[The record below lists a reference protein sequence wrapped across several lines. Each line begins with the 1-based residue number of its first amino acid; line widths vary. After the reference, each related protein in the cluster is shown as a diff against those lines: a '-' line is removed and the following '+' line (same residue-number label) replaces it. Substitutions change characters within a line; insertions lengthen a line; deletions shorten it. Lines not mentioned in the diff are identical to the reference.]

1 MSTKRKLPTKLGQP
15 VVKQGAKSFG
25 TGQLDESKTVVSGGG
40 IASKVKT
47 NGAKKDEVVE
57 ISSDSG
63 SGSDDDQEEVEED
76 GSDMNME
83 EDENATADV
92 TMGEDGAEAAEED
105 GEPTFGDIVRANASE
120 PIDVASAFEGSKAQI
135 LAYPQNSIQA
145 PSGASLGTVLTQALR
160 TNDVALLESC
170 LHTTD
175 LSTIRATIQRI
186 DSPLA
191 AILLQ
196 KLAERLHRRPGRAG
210 SLMVWVQWSMVT
222 HGGYLATQRG
232 LIKKLAEV
240 NRVLDERSKALQH
253 LLSLKGKLDMLD
265 AQIELRR
272 GMQNRPRID
281 SEEDDEGVI
290 YVEGQS
296 DDEEEVMVNGF
307 PQRLAKNGDVE
318 DISDSEIDEEMLNGL
333 VAESDEEEE
342 DSEDDLIDDETEET
356 DADSGDED
364 EVDHDDMDEQ
374 GEDDESDDAV
384 QGPPRTKIQKITGS
398 TFQNRR

>member
-1 MSTKRKLPTKLGQP
+1 MSAKRKLPTKLGQP
-15 VVKQGAKSFG
+15 MVKQGVKSFG
-25 TGQLDESKTVVSGGG
+25 AGHLDESKTVVSGGT
-40 IASKVKT
+40 ANKVKT
-47 NGAKKDEVVE
+47 NGIKKNEVVE
-57 ISSDSG
+57 ISSDEENE
-63 SGSDDDQEEVEED
+63 SDDEMEEIEED
-76 GSDMNME
+76 GSDAEENGNVTTDVAM
-83 EDENATADV
+83 EDE
-92 TMGEDGAEAAEED
+92 GAEAAEED
-105 GEPTFGDIVRANASE
+105 GEPTFGDLIRAHASE
-120 PIDVASAFEGSKAQI
+120 PIDVAAAFGDSKAQA
-135 LAYPQNSIQA
+135 LSYPQNSIQA
-145 PSGASLGTVLTQALR
+145 PSGASLGTVLTQALK

-175 LSTIRATIQRI
+175 LSTIRATIQRL

-210 SLMVWVQWSMVT
+210 SLMVWVQWSMIT

-240 NRVLDERSKALQH
+240 NRVLDERSKSLQH

-265 AQIELRR
+265 AQIKLRR
-272 GMQNRPRID
+272 GMQNRPRLD
-281 SEEDDEGVI
+281 SEDDDEGVI

-296 DDEEEVMVNGF
+296 DDEEEVIVNGL
-307 PQRLAKNGDVE
+307 PQRLAKNGDLQ
-318 DISDSEIDEEMLNGL
+318 DISDSEIEEEMLNGL

-342 DSEDDLIDDETEET
+342 DSEDDLIDDEAEET

-364 EVDHDDMDEQ
+364 EVDHDDIDEQ

-384 QGPPRTKIQKITGS
+384 QGPPKSKMQKITGS
-398 TFQNRR
+398 TFHRR

>member
-15 VVKQGAKSFG
+15 TVKQSAKSFG
-25 TGQLDESKTVVSGGG
+25 TGHLDESKTVVSGGG
-40 IASKVKT
+40 TATKLKT
-47 NGAKKDEVVE
+47 NGSNKDEVVE
-57 ISSDSG
+57 ISSDSEN
-63 SGSDDDQEEVEED
+63 GSDDDVDGIEED
-76 GSDMNME
+76 GSDLE
-83 EDENATADV
+83 EDVNVTADV
-92 TMGEDGAEAAEED
+92 TMAEDGAEAAEED
-105 GEPTFGDIVRANASE
+105 GEPTFGDLVRANASE
-120 PIDVASAFEGSKAQI
+120 PIDVAAAFEDSKAQT
-135 LAYPQNSIQA
+135 LSYPQNSIQA
-145 PSGASLGTVLTQALR
+145 PSGASLGTVLTQALK

-175 LSTIRATIQRI
+175 LGTIRATIQRL

-196 KLAERLHRRPGRAG
+196 RLAERLHRRPGRAG
-210 SLMVWVQWSMVT
+210 SLMVWVQWSMIT

-272 GMQNRPRID
+272 SMQNRPRVD
-281 SEEDDEGVI
+281 SEDNDEGVI

-296 DDEEEVMVNGF
+296 DDEEEVMINGL
-307 PQRLAKNGDVE
+307 PQRLAKNGGVE

-342 DSEDDLIDDETEET
+342 DSEDDLIDDEAEET
-356 DADSGDED
+356 DADTGDED
-364 EVDHDDMDEQ
+364 DVDHDDIDEQ
-374 GEDDESDDAV
+374 GEDDESDDAG
-384 QGPPRTKIQKITGS
+384 QGQPRSKLQKLTGS

>member
-15 VVKQGAKSFG
+15 MVKQSAKSFG
-25 TGQLDESKTVVSGGG
+25 TGHLDESKTVVSGGG
-40 IASKVKT
+40 TATKPKA
-47 NGAKKDEVVE
+47 NGSQKDEVVE
-57 ISSDSG
+57 ISSDSEN
-63 SGSDDDQEEVEED
+63 GSDDDVDEIEED
-76 GSDMNME
+76 GSDVE
-83 EDENATADV
+83 EDGNVAADV
-92 TMGEDGAEAAEED
+92 TMAEDGAEGAEED
-105 GEPTFGDIVRANASE
+105 GEPTFGDLVRANASE
-120 PIDVASAFEGSKAQI
+120 PIDVAAAFEDSKAQT
-135 LAYPQNSIQA
+135 LSYPQNSIQA
-145 PSGASLGTVLTQALR
+145 PSGASLGTVLTQALK

-175 LSTIRATIQRI
+175 LSTIRATIQRL

-196 KLAERLHRRPGRAG
+196 RLAERLHRRPGRAG
-210 SLMVWVQWSMVT
+210 SLMVWVQWSMIT

-272 GMQNRPRID
+272 SMQNRPRLD
-281 SEEDDEGVI
+281 SDDNDEGVI

-296 DDEEEVMVNGF
+296 DDEEEVMINGL

-318 DISDSEIDEEMLNGL
+318 EISDSEVDEEMLNGL

-342 DSEDDLIDDETEET
+342 DSEDDLIDDEAEET

-364 EVDHDDMDEQ
+364 DVDHDDVDEQ
-374 GEDDESDDAV
+374 GEDDESDDAG
-384 QGPPRTKIQKITGS
+384 QGQPRSKLQKLTGS

>member
-1 MSTKRKLPTKLGQP
+1 MSTRKKLPTKLGQP
-15 VVKQGAKSFG
+15 MVKQGAKSFG
-25 TGQLDESKTVVSGGG
+25 TAHLDDSKTIVSGGG
-40 IASKVKT
+40 IATKSKT
-47 NGAKKDEVVE
+47 NGNNKSDVVE
-57 ISSDSG
+57 ISSDSEN
-63 SGSDDDQEEVEED
+63 GSDDDAEEIEED
-76 GSDMNME
+76 GSDV
-83 EDENATADV
+83 EDDSNDAADV
-92 TMGEDGAEAAEED
+92 TMGDDAVEAAEED
-105 GEPTFGDIVRANASE
+105 VEPTFGDLIRAHASE
-120 PIDVASAFEGSKAQI
+120 PIDVAAAFDDSKAQA
-135 LAYPQNSIQA
+135 LSYPQNSIQA
-145 PSGASLGTVLTQALR
+145 PSGASLGTVLTQALK

-175 LSTIRATIQRI
+175 LGTIRATIQRL

-210 SLMVWVQWSMVT
+210 SLMVWVQWSMIT

-240 NRVLDERSKALQH
+240 NRVLDERSKSLQH

-272 GMQNRPRID
+272 GMQNRPRLD
-281 SEEDDEGVI
+281 SEDNDEGVI

-296 DDEEEVMVNGF
+296 DDEEVIVNGL
-307 PQRLAKNGDVE
+307 PQRLAKNGNLE
-318 DISDSEIDEEMLNGL
+318 DISDSEIEEEMLNGL

-342 DSEDDLIDDETEET
+342 DSEDDLIDDEAEET

-364 EVDHDDMDEQ
+364 EVDHDDIDEQ

-384 QGPPRTKIQKITGS
+384 QGPPRSKMQKLTGS

>member
-1 MSTKRKLPTKLGQP
+1 MSTKRRLPTKLGQP
-15 VVKQGAKSFG
+15 KINQSVKSFG
-25 TGQLDESKTVVSGGG
+25 TGRLDESKTVVSGGG
-40 IASKVKT
+40 TSNKAKA
-47 NGAKKDEVVE
+47 NGAKKNEVVE
-57 ISSDSG
+57 ISSDEEE
-63 SGSDDDQEEVEED
+63 GSDDEMEEVEEG
-76 GSDMNME
+76 GSDVE
-83 EDENATADV
+83 EDGNAADV
-92 TMGEDGAEAAEED
+92 TMGDDGAEAAEED
-105 GEPTFGDIVRANASE
+105 GEPTFGDLVRAHASE
-120 PIDVASAFEGSKAQI
+120 PIDVAAAFDDSKTQA
-135 LAYPQNSIQA
+135 LSYPQNSIQA
-145 PSGASLGTVLTQALR
+145 PSGASLGTVLTQALK

-175 LSTIRATIQRI
+175 LGTIRATIQRL

-210 SLMVWVQWSMVT
+210 SLMVWVQWSMIT

-272 GMQNRPRID
+272 GMQNRPRLD
-281 SEEDDEGVI
+281 SEDNDEGVI

-296 DDEEEVMVNGF
+296 DDEEEVIVNGL
-307 PQRLAKNGDVE
+307 PQRLAKNGDLE
-318 DISDSEIDEEMLNGL
+318 DISDSEIEEEMLNGL

-342 DSEDDLIDDETEET
+342 DSEDDLIDDEAEET

-364 EVDHDDMDEQ
+364 EVDHDDIDEQ
-374 GEDDESDDAV
+374 GDDDESDDAAP
-384 QGPPRTKIQKITGS
+384 GPSKAKMQKLTGS
-398 TFQNRR
+398 TFHRR

>member
-15 VVKQGAKSFG
+15 MVKQGVKSFG
-25 TGQLDESKTVVSGGG
+25 TGHLDESKTVVSGGG
-40 IASKVKT
+40 AASKVTT
-47 NGAKKDEVVE
+47 NGAKKNEVVE
-57 ISSDSG
+57 ISSDEEEQ
-63 SGSDDDQEEVEED
+63 SDDDMEEVEED
-76 GSDMNME
+76 GSDVE
-83 EDENATADV
+83 EDGNVNADV
-92 TMGEDGAEAAEED
+92 TMGDEGAEAAEED
-105 GEPTFGDIVRANASE
+105 GEPTFGDLARANASE
-120 PIDVASAFEGSKAQI
+120 PIDVAAAFADSKSQT
-135 LAYPQNSIQA
+135 LSYPQNSIQA
-145 PSGASLGTVLTQALR
+145 PSGASLGTVLTQALK

-175 LSTIRATIQRI
+175 LSTIRATIQRL

-210 SLMVWVQWSMVT
+210 SLMVWVQWSMIT

-232 LIKKLAEV
+232 LIKKLSEV

-272 GMQNRPRID
+272 GMQNRSGLD
-281 SEEDDEGVI
+281 SEDNDEGVI

-296 DDEEEVMVNGF
+296 DDEEEVVVNGL
-307 PQRLAKNGDVE
+307 PQRLAKNGDLE
-318 DISDSEIDEEMLNGL
+318 DISDSEIEEEMLNGM

-342 DSEDDLIDDETEET
+342 DSEDDLIDDEAEET

-364 EVDHDDMDEQ
+364 EVDHDDIDEQ
-374 GEDDESDDAV
+374 GEDDESDDAE
-384 QGPPRTKIQKITGS
+384 QGPPRSKMQKLTGNR
-398 TFQNRR
+398 FQNRR

>member
-1 MSTKRKLPTKLGQP
+1 MSSKRKLPTKLGQP
-15 VVKQGAKSFG
+15 MVKQGVKSFG
-25 TGQLDESKTVVSGGG
+25 TGHLDESKTVVSGGG
-40 IASKVKT
+40 TATKVKT
-47 NGAKKDEVVE
+47 NGANKDDVVE
-57 ISSDSG
+57 ISSDSEN
-63 SGSDDDQEEVEED
+63 GSDDDLDEIEED
-76 GSDMNME
+76 GSDME
-83 EDENATADV
+83 EDGNATADV
-92 TMGEDGAEAAEED
+92 TMGDDGAEVAEED
-105 GEPTFGDIVRANASE
+105 GEPTFGDLVRAHASE
-120 PIDVASAFEGSKAQI
+120 PIDVAAAFEDSKAQA
-135 LAYPQNSIQA
+135 LSYPQNSIQA
-145 PSGASLGTVLTQALR
+145 PSGASLGTVLTQALK

-175 LSTIRATIQRI
+175 LSTIRSTIQRL

-210 SLMVWVQWSMVT
+210 SLMVWVQWSMIT

-272 GMQNRPRID
+272 SMQNRPRID
-281 SEEDDEGVI
+281 SEDNDEGVI

-296 DDEEEVMVNGF
+296 DDEEEVIVNGL
-307 PQRLAKNGDVE
+307 PQRLAKNGDLE
-318 DISDSEIDEEMLNGL
+318 DISDSEIEEEMLNGL

-342 DSEDDLIDDETEET
+342 DSEDDLIDDEAEET

-364 EVDHDDMDEQ
+364 EVDHDDIDEQ

-384 QGPPRTKIQKITGS
+384 PGPPRSKMQKLSGS
-398 TFQNRR
+398 TFQTRR